1 MDVNWF
7 LFNGHVETF
16 DRSRPSADALAIADG
31 RFAAVGERAELERM
45 AGVETRRTDLGG
57 ATVFPGFCDTH
68 MHLQKVAHDL
78 AMVHLGD
85 ARSLA
90 DVLAAVND
98 HARRLPEGTWI
109 RSFGDTALWHE
120 RNLSEGRLPTSE
132 ELDRA
137 APTHPVFLYRRPQR
151 AVLNSLAAS
160 TLAAKLQEL
169 PAGQSDQ
176 WDSTTGTL
184 SGPAVRTVN
193 DYLYRLGSEDREHEL
208 ALLED
213 ACVQLLAMGIT
224 TIVDPGLAA
233 GFDEG
238 WALYRTARS
247 RDTLPQRVRL
257 MNRFDYR
264 RSFAEELDRLLA
276 SAAFP
281 LDGDDRLQAWAVKL
295 LLDGEFSGSWMRAGE
310 ELAEPGIPRYSN
322 EELRTVASLC
332 AERGWPLC
340 IHVMGG
346 AAIEA
351 VIDVVRSVRRE
362 GATLAPGQVT
372 LAHAFLMDTSDM
384 LACQELGIG
393 VSVQPLLAYVFVEEM
408 RDAWGPLAGRSNP
421 LASMLSLGVDVAAGS
436 DTLPCP
442 PLLGASITV
451 TRRAWDGSS
460 LGDKEAL
467 DPAEAIG
474 LFTRAGGVYIGA
486 DVGTIAPGAAADF
499 VVWGENPLTKDP
511 SDWPTL
517 TPTLVAIGGRTA
529 WSAPDAPSG
538 LL

>member
-1 MDVNWF
+1 MA
-7 LFNGHVETF
+7 
-16 DRSRPSADALAIADG
+16 SA
-31 RFAAVGERAELERM
+31 
-45 AGVETRRTDLGG
+45 ETRRTDLAG
-57 ATVFPGFCDTH
+57 ATLFPGFCDTH

-90 DVLAAVND
+90 DVLGAVND

-120 RNLSEGRLPTSE
+120 RNLSERRLPTSE
-132 ELDRA
+132 ELDRV
-137 APTHPVFLYRRPQR
+137 APAHPVFLYRRPQL
-151 AVLNSLAAS
+151 AVLNRLAAS
-160 TLAAKLQEL
+160 TLDAKLREL
-169 PAGQSDQ
+169 PAGQSGQ
-176 WDSTTGTL
+176 WDSSTRIL

-233 GFDEG
+233 GFDAG
-238 WALYRTARS
+238 WELYKSARS
-247 RDTLPQRVRL
+247 RDKLPQRVRL

-264 RSFAEELDRLLA
+264 RPFAEELDRVLA
-276 SAAFP
+276 SSALP
-281 LDGDDRLQAWAVKL
+281 LEGDDRLQAWAVKL
-295 LLDGEFSGSWMRAGE
+295 LLDGEFSGSWMRKGE
-310 ELAEPGIPRYSN
+310 ELAEPASPRYSVD
-322 EELRTVASLC
+322 EIHTLVSLC
-332 AERGWPLC
+332 AEREWPLC
-340 IHVMGG
+340 VHVMGG

-351 VIDVVRSVRRE
+351 VIDVVRSVRQD

-372 LAHAFLMDTSDM
+372 LAHAFLMDTGDM
-384 LACQELGIG
+384 LACRELGIG

-421 LASMLSLGVDVAAGS
+421 LASLLSLGVEVAAGS
-436 DTLPCP
+436 DTLPCA
-442 PLLGASITV
+442 PLLSAKIAV
-451 TRRAWDGSS
+451 TRQAWDGSS

-467 DPAEAIG
+467 DPPQAIG

-486 DVGTIAPGAAADF
+486 DVGTITPGAAADF
-499 VVWGENPLTKDP
+499 VVWTENPLTKDP
-511 SDWPTL
+511 SDWPSL
-517 TPTLVAIGGRTA
+517 APSLVAIDGRPV